1 MIELILDYA
10 VALNRGLVRQRNED
24 RCGAFEPEEGT
35 LRAERGRLFVVVDGM
50 GGHAAGDVAAET
62 AVRAV
67 QDAYFR
73 GAWHGPLR
81 GLRTAFSAAN
91 RAIIQAAQAA
101 GRDGMGAAAVAVVIV
116 KKRAVVAHLGD
127 CRGYLIRTGQAVRLT
142 TDHSW
147 VQERISLGRLSE
159 GQAQDHPYRN
169 VLTRALGTDEQA
181 HTDVSETAVQPGDAL
196 LLCSDGL
203 WGLAED
209 HELAGIISAAP
220 DAAAAARELVDL
232 ALSRGGADN
241 ISAIVIRIVGPASEA
256 ATLKI
261 SRASLVT

>member
-1 MIELILDYA
+1 MIELTLDYA

-24 RCGAFEPEEGT
+24 RCGAFEPEEEA

-50 GGHAAGDVAAET
+50 GGHAAGDLAAET
-62 AVRAV
+62 AVRSV
-67 QDAYFR
+67 QDTYFR

-81 GLRTAFSAAN
+81 GLRSAFSTAN
-91 RAIIQAAQAA
+91 RDIIAAAHAA
-101 GRDGMGAAAVAVVIV
+101 GQDGMGAAAVAVAII

-127 CRGYLIRTGQAVRLT
+127 CRGYLIRAGQALRLT

-147 VQERISLGRLSE
+147 VQERITLGRLSE

-169 VLTRALGTDEQA
+169 VLTRALGTDTQA
-181 HTDVSETAVQPGDAL
+181 HTDVSETAVHPGDAL

-209 HELAGIISAAP
+209 HELAAIISSTAN
-220 DAAAAARELVDL
+220 AAAATGRLVEL
-232 ALSRGGADN
+232 ALARGGVDN
-241 ISAIVIRIVGPASEA
+241 ISAIVVRVVGPASEA
-256 ATLKI
+256 TTIKL
-261 SRASLVT
+261 SRSSLLG